1 MVVPTSMHWVG
12 VQTVMA
18 SFSSWNGHKMH
29 HHKYLLTDI
38 LKGRMG
44 FDGFVVGD
52 WNGHEQVPGCSPSSC
67 ADAINAG
74 VDMIMVPYDWRKF
87 IEIHG
92 FTGQTRRHL
101 PCPR

>member
-1 MVVPTSMHWVG
+1 
-12 VQTVMA
+12 MA

-52 WNGHEQVPGCSPSSC
+52 WNGHEQVPVVRLQAALTPLMP
-67 ADAINAG
+67 ALI
-74 VDMIMVPYDWRKF
+74 
-87 IEIHG
+87 
-92 FTGQTRRHL
+92 
-101 PCPR
+101 